1 MFKINRFLFAFL
13 VALFILIVDFLTNQM
28 TWELRYPIMF
38 IVTFAGIYFMNK
50 YYYSLQIN
58 RLYNLL
64 PNSDSNKQAKVQNI
78 ETLSEEISNIT
89 QDKTQEL
96 DILHEREMYRR
107 EFVGNVAHELKTP
120 LFSIQGYLLTLIEGG
135 LYDESIRDKY
145 LKRINK
151 SVERL
156 TYIVKDLDMIT
167 ELESGSLKLDIYPFN
182 IVSLAKEVFEF
193 LEIKAEKNNV
203 TLGFDKPYKEPI
215 RVKADVEKIE
225 QVLIN
230 LVVNAIN
237 HSQRKSKVTI
247 AFEII
252 ENNKVRVKLS
262 DTGIGIKKEELTR
275 IFERFYR
282 VDKSRSRAQGG
293 SGLGLAIVK
302 HIIEAHGEKIQV
314 DSTYGEGTTFT
325 FCLERTYNTKPR
337 EKEKHQ

>member
-1 MFKINRFLFAFL
+1 MFKINRFLFAFS
-13 VALFILIVDFLTNQM
+13 VSLFVLIVHFLADQVDTV
-28 TWELRYPIMF
+28 WHYFIFF
-38 IVTFAGIYFMNK
+38 IVSFVGIYFMNK
-50 YYYSLQIN
+50 YYSEIQIN

-64 PNSDSNKQAKVQNI
+64 PNSDSHKQGKVQNI
-78 ETLSEEISNIT
+78 ESLSEEISNIA

-96 DILHEREMYRR
+96 DVLHEREMYRR

-151 SVERL
+151 SVDRL

-167 ELESGSLKLDIYPFN
+167 ELESGTLKLDIYPFN
-182 IVSLAKEVFEF
+182 IVSLVKEVFEF
-193 LEIKAEKNNV
+193 LEIKAEKNKI
-203 TLGFDKPYKEPI
+203 TLAFDKPYKEPI

-230 LVVNAIN
+230 LIANAIN
-237 HSQRKSKVTI
+237 HSERKSKVTVS
-247 AFEII
+247 FEII
-252 ENNKVRVKLS
+252 ENNKVRVKVS
-262 DTGIGIKKEELTR
+262 DTGIGIKKEELNR

-293 SGLGLAIVK
+293 SGLGLSIVK

-314 DSTYGEGTTFT
+314 DSTYGKGTTFT
-325 FCLERTYNTKPR
+325 FCLERTYNTKSR
-337 EKEKHQ
+337 EREKHQ